1 MQLKALFQLFHSDQT
16 WHNGIVVQVTAAA
29 IWDIARR
36 TVVVTTL
43 QAKTVT
49 AIVLELALF
58 LERLQAALIQIGI
71 SLSLRVTMGRGG
83 ARLSVVKRSGSGRD
97 KVVVSVGAA
106 LTRRNGA
113 KRGGNVTTA
122 RRHRLGVRWLH
133 NVVDGKECALHQDLL
148 EKKSRDKR
156 RNDSQKVTR
165 HDRDSPSL
173 NRPGNHSC
181 SPVLNVVRVS
191 EVYQS
196 IKVPVRVVA
205 ESTFP

>member
-16 WHNGIVVQVTAAA
+16 WYNGIVVQVTAAA

-49 AIVLELALF
+49 AIVLELTLF
-58 LERLQAALIQIGI
+58 LERLQAALIKIGI

-106 LTRRNGA
+106 LTGRNGA
-113 KRGGNVTTA
+113 KHGGNVTTA
-122 RRHRLGVRWLH
+122 RRHRLG
-133 NVVDGKECALHQDLL
+133 
-148 EKKSRDKR
+148 
-156 RNDSQKVTR
+156 
-165 HDRDSPSL
+165 
-173 NRPGNHSC
+173 
-181 SPVLNVVRVS
+181 
-191 EVYQS
+191 
-196 IKVPVRVVA
+196 I
-205 ESTFP
+205 